1 MRSMQKTK
9 QQLPGF
15 DLTSIDRTVSPQ
27 EDFYHYANGGWLK
40 KNKIPETESR
50 WGSFTIL
57 RVEAEHNLKKIVDGL
72 LAHKSP
78 KKGSPEQLVGD
89 LYRSGVDMK
98 RRNLLSI
105 KPIASLREKVHN
117 ISSQKELLRTI
128 AYFHRLG
135 ISVPWGAG
143 VDQDSKNS
151 SRYALH
157 FYQSGLSL
165 PDRDY
170 YLKDTPEFL
179 RVRNAYIKH
188 LNTIFRLLG
197 YTASVADKKTKTVL
211 KIETQLARISMDK
224 VDTRDA
230 EKTYNKKSLAELA
243 KHTPTIN
250 WQNYFKE
257 AGIPR
262 VPYAIIMQPEFLKKA
277 AGLLHTLPFEEWK
290 VYLEWHLVDDASGF
304 LTDTFVKANFRFSQ
318 VLTGNKKMKP
328 LWRRVL
334 MVANGVLGE
343 QLGKIY
349 VKKYFDQA
357 KKHKMDTLVSDLFAV
372 YEARIKNLDWMSA
385 GTKRKAIAKLR
396 MMNRK
401 IGYPKKWKRYAGLV
415 IRADDYFGNLLRAS
429 EFERKRQMKKLT
441 RKSVDREEWHMY
453 PQTVN
458 AYCNFNLNEIVFP
471 AAILQPPF
479 FNFFADDA
487 FNYGGIGA
495 VIGHE
500 MTHGFDDQG
509 AKFDGKGNMKTW
521 WSAGDKKKFEQKGKI
536 LVTQYN
542 TFKVADGVAVNGQ
555 LTLGENIADLGG
567 LVIGFDAYQRH
578 LQKTGRKTIAG
589 FTPEQRFFL
598 GFAQAERELNR
609 PEAIKTRTLTDPHS
623 PPECRIDGPLAHFV
637 PFYEAFGVSKKNKLY
652 RDPKTRAHIW

>member
-1 MRSMQKTK
+1 MQKTK
-9 QQLPGF
+9 NALSGF
-15 DLTSIDRTVSPQ
+15 DLTSIDRTVRPQ
-27 EDFYHYANGGWLK
+27 DDFYHFANGGWLK

-57 RVEAEHNLKKIVDGL
+57 RVEAEHNLKKIVDSL

-78 KKGSPEQLVGD
+78 KKGSAEQLVGD
-89 LYRSGVDMK
+89 LYCSGTDMK
-98 RRNLLSI
+98 RRNALGI
-105 KPIASLREKVHN
+105 QPISSLRQKVHH

-135 ISVPWGAG
+135 
-143 VDQDSKNS
+143 
-151 SRYALH
+151 H

-170 YLKDTPEFL
+170 YLKDSPEFL
-179 RVRNAYIKH
+179 RVRTAYIKH
-188 LNTIFRLLG
+188 LNTIFCLLG
-197 YTASVADKKTKTVL
+197 YTASEADKKTKIVL
-211 KIETQLARISMDK
+211 KIETRLAQISMDK

-230 EKTYNKKSLAELA
+230 EKTYNKKSIAELV
-243 KHTPTIN
+243 KHVPAVN

-262 VPYAIIMQPEFLKKA
+262 VPYVILMQPEFLKKA
-277 AGLLHTLPFEEWK
+277 ASLLQTLPLEDWK
-290 VYLEWHLVDDASGF
+290 VYLEWHLIDDASGF
-304 LTDTFVKANFRFSQ
+304 LTDAFVKANFRFSQ
-318 VLTGNKKMKP
+318 ALTGNKKMKP
-328 LWRRVL
+328 LWRRILAVT
-334 MVANGVLGE
+334 NGALGE
-343 QLGKIY
+343 PLGKIY

-357 KKHKMDTLVSDLFAV
+357 KKQKMDTLVSDLFAV
-372 YEARIKNLDWMSA
+372 YEARIKNLDWMSTS
-385 GTKRKAIAKLR
+385 TKRKAITKLR
-396 MMNRK
+396 LMNRK
-401 IGYPKKWKRYAGLV
+401 IGYPRKWKSYVGLV
-415 IRADDYFGNLLRAS
+415 IRADDYFGNLLRAT
-429 EFERKRQMKKLT
+429 EFERKRQMKKLKS
-441 RKSVDREEWHMY
+441 KSVDREEWHMY

-479 FNFFADDA
+479 FNFSADDA

-521 WSAGDKKKFEQKGKI
+521 WSPSDKKKFEQKGKI

-542 TFKVADGVAVNGQ
+542 AFKVADNVAVNGQ

-598 GFAQAERELNR
+598 GFAQAERELSR
-609 PEAIKTRTLTDPHS
+609 SEIIKTLTLTDPHS
-623 PPECRIDGPLAHFV
+623 PAETRINGPLAHFT
-637 PFYEAFGVSKKNKLY
+637 PFYEAFCVTKKNKLY
-652 RDPKTRAHIW
+652 RDLKNRAHIW